1 MNASRRTRA
10 PTLAGWVATAAASL
24 FMLSAPA
31 AFAQDDAAKSYPAKT
46 IRLIV
51 PYSVGG
57 GTDVLAR
64 LAAKEIT
71 EQLGQPVIVENKAG
85 VSGIAGTEFVARS
98 APDGY
103 TLLMAPS
110 GPLVMN
116 PVMRKSLPYS
126 TQKDFVPISV
136 LGRLPLLIT
145 VNASLP
151 VHSVKELVAYAKA
164 HPKEVTYASSA
175 PLFQLATELFKQKTG
190 TDFLA
195 IPYKSSGESTTALT
209 GGQVTMAI
217 ADVPPLGGLIKSG
230 KLRALAY
237 TNETRSEAF
246 PDVPTVAE
254 AGVPDTE
261 VATLVGIVAPAGT
274 PMPIVRKL
282 QEVLVKMVRKPE
294 TRERFLAIGVEPVG
308 NTSEEFAQAIR
319 KDLDRWAGVAKRANI
334 QPE

>member
-1 MNASRRTRA
+1 MNRIWTCIV
-10 PTLAGWVATAAASL
+10 LAAAL
-24 FMLSAPA
+24 ALPGPG
-31 AFAQDDAAKSYPAKT
+31 AAKSDPAAYPAKP

-57 GTDVLAR
+57 GTDILAR
-64 LAAKEIT
+64 MAGKEIA
-71 EQLGQPVIVENKAG
+71 EALGQPVIVENRPSAQ
-85 VSGIAGTEFVARS
+85 GIAAMEHLAHA

-126 TQKDFVPISV
+126 SEKDFSPISIV
-136 LGRLPLLIT
+136 GRLPLLVT

-151 VHSVKELVAYAKA
+151 VHTVDELVGYAKA
-164 HPKEVTYASSA
+164 NPEKVSYASSA
-175 PLFQLATELFKQKTG
+175 ALFQLATELFKQKTG
-190 TDFLA
+190 TRFLA
-195 IPYKSSGESTTALT
+195 IPYKSSGESITALV

-217 ADVPPLGGLIKSG
+217 ADLPPLTALIKSG

-237 TNETRSEAF
+237 TNETRSEIF

-254 AGVPDTE
+254 AGLPGIE
-261 VATLVGIVAPAGT
+261 VATLVGLIGPAG
-274 PMPIVRKL
+274 MPGEVVARL
-282 QEVLVKMVRKPE
+282 QNVLVKMVAKPDVRK
-294 TRERFLAIGVEPVG
+294 RFLDIGVEPVG
-308 NTSEEFAQAIR
+308 STSEAYASSIR
-319 KDLDRWAGVAKRANI
+319 RDLERWAAVAETAGI